1 MPGMVRVLSNGAGGD
16 TLGLSWQGILFGIV
30 LILIGW
36 VVASAPS
43 SPVWLYPAMG
53 LTFVG
58 GGIVTFVAIFK
69 V

>member
-1 MPGMVRVLSNGAGGD
+1 MLDMEKVHTNGIGGD
-16 TLGLSWQGILFGIV
+16 FMGLSWQGILFGIV

-69 V
+69 A